1 MVKALL
7 AAAVLVCVVPQ
18 DSKFGNSYLGKSPPE
33 IASTKDQWFNAPE
46 GLTLAAFKGKVVWLE
61 FGFLKCAPCR
71 KMMPVMQKW
80 HTELGT
86 KGLVIV
92 DIDDGGV
99 DDLAEVKQEV
109 AEQKTTYAVLWDKD
123 SKNCLKY
130 GVEVFPRAY
139 LIGVDGK
146 VLWEG
151 LPNEKLA
158 EIEKLMAAEFA
169 KVKK

>member
-1 MVKALL
+1 MAKWL
-7 AAAVLVCVVPQ
+7 AAAVLVGFLGQ
-18 DSKFGNSYLGKSPPE
+18 DNKFGNSYLGKAPPE
-33 IASTKDQWFNAPE
+33 IASTKDQWFNAPA
-46 GLTLAAFKGKVVWLE
+46 GLTLGALKGKVVWLE

-80 HTELGT
+80 HTELGP

-99 DDLAEVKQEV
+99 DDLDEV
-109 AEQKTTYAVLWDKD
+109 QKDAKERGTKYAVLWDKER
-123 SKNCLKY
+123 KNCDKY

-139 LIGVDGK
+139 LIGVEGN

-151 LPNEKLA
+151 LPNSALEA
-158 EIEKLMAAEFA
+158 IEALMAAEFA
-169 KVKK
+169 KVKQ